1 VNTLLIVLCALT
13 IAVGIVGV
21 VVPVLPGLFLCLAA
35 VGVWAVLG
43 DGGTAGR
50 WTVFGLCAVWVVV
63 GTVVKYTWP
72 GRRLKE
78 IGVPTRTLVC
88 GVLLGI
94 AGMFVIPVVGLPVG
108 FVAGVWLAEA
118 QRHGGFGPAWPST
131 VAALKAAGLS
141 MLVELGAAFLVALT
155 WTAGLFLV

>member
-1 VNTLLIVLCALT
+1 VNTLLIILCALA
-13 IAVGIVGV
+13 IVVGIVGV

-35 VGVWAVLG
+35 VLAWAVFGEG
-43 DGGTAGR
+43 DTTTRWVVFAVAAA
-50 WTVFGLCAVWVVV
+50 WTVLGS
-63 GTVVKYTWP
+63 VVKYTWP
-72 GRRLKE
+72 GQRMKAL
-78 IGVPTRTLVC
+78 GVPTRTLVF

-94 AGMFVIPVVGLPVG
+94 VGMFVIPVVGLVVG

-141 MLVELGAAFLVALT
+141 VLVELAAAFAVAIT
-155 WTAGLFLV
+155 WVAGLVFA